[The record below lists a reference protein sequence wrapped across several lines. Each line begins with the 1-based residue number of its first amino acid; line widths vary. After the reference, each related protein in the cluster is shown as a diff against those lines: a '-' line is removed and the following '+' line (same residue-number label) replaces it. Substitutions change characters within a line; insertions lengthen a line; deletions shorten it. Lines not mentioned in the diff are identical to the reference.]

1 MIFRDK
7 KNLVVLDQHL
17 DWDRSSLQSIS
28 ISGYLVQ
35 FVVEVPL
42 LTFHDK
48 YEHDSA
54 YVDKMQFVTAA
65 IKFLN
70 VNWIKTTNFEMETV
84 KTEGKRDF
92 EELWN
97 VYRKDG
103 TYIVIGPNFEF
114 HIDCDKFEFELSEM
128 FAVNWLNPKGPT

>member
-7 KNLVVLDQHL
+7 KNLVVLDPHL
-17 DWDRSSLQSIS
+17 DWDRSSLQAIS

-42 LTFHDK
+42 PTFHEK
-48 YEHDSA
+48 YVHDSA
-54 YVDKMQFVTAA
+54 YVEKIQFVTAT

-84 KTEGKRDF
+84 KEDGKRDF

-97 VYRKDG
+97 VYKKDG
-103 TYIVIGPNFEF
+103 TYIVNGPYFEF
-114 HIDCDKFEFELSEM
+114 HIDCDEFEFDLSEM
-128 FAVNWLNPKGPT
+128 FAVNRLNPKGPT